1 MLKIRSELLFL
12 GLLAFA
18 TPLCALRADSEPATD
33 IYKLRHHEYE
43 KLGEAFKAIR
53 DQLNKDTPDT
63 SALRSSAKVAKDAS
77 VNQYKWFP
85 AGSGTEAHPKT
96 RAKGE
101 IWSKPAEFEAAQKSF
116 ASEAAKFETLAQGS
130 DMTALRAQFRVLGRA
145 CKGCH
150 DSFRIPD

>member
-1 MLKIRSELLFL
+1 MPRRSVHCVPIASLRPISTSY
-12 GLLAFA
+12 A
-18 TPLCALRADSEPATD
+18 TTSTKNSG
-33 IYKLRHHEYE
+33 I
-43 KLGEAFKAIR
+43 GFKTIR
-53 DQLNKDTPDT
+53 DQLNKDTPDA

-101 IWSKPAEFEAAQKSF
+101 IWSKPAEFEAAQKSL